1 VGGTRGVVRDGVGM
15 KTDGSALVGSVA
27 TMIQLVRNMVK
38 LVGVSLVD
46 AVRMA
51 SLNPPRTLGLGGHK
65 GSLEP
70 QRDADIVVF
79 SPSFVVE
86 KTIIG
91 GRIEYERAA
100 APQ

>member
-1 VGGTRGVVRDGVGM
+1 M
-15 KTDGSALVGSVA
+15 GSALVGSVA
-27 TMIQLVRNMVK
+27 TMIQLVRNMVE

-51 SLNPPRTLGLGGHK
+51 SLNPARTLGLGGHK

-70 QRDADIVVF
+70 RRDADIVVF

-86 KTIIG
+86 KSIIG
-91 GRIEYERAA
+91 GRVEYERPAEPAIHAA
-100 APQ
+100 SITT